1 MNFLRGVQI
10 LAKKEI
16 RDSFSSP
23 VIYIFTGVF
32 SFLVGGIFYNN
43 LSFIK
48 EVTNIS
54 IVNQALG
61 PTFSAMNFMLMIF
74 APMLTMG
81 TFVKEKR
88 EFTLPLLK
96 HSNLGDGEIFFGKY
110 LALILKGIFIVMPSL
125 IFPIILSFSG
135 FNDWAMVL
143 TNFLGVLGLFCCYIV
158 VGVFSSLL
166 TRNYIISI
174 VLNFGILF
182 SFLILA
188 STGNAVNND
197 LLSQILKYAS
207 LGQHTY
213 YFSRGAIV
221 SFDLIYFASF
231 IGFFSYVSI
240 RLLGVRR

>member
-1 MNFLRGVQI
+1 VNFITGTKI
-10 LAKKEI
+10 LLKKELNET
-16 RDSFSSP
+16 FSSP

-32 SFLVGGIFYNN
+32 SFLIGGIFYNN

-48 EVTNIS
+48 EITNVS

-81 TFVKEKR
+81 CFVKEKR
-88 EFTLPLLK
+88 ESTLSLLK
-96 HSNLGDGEIFFGKY
+96 LSKLDDAQIFWGKY
-110 LALILKGIFIVMPSL
+110 LALLLKGMFIITPAL
-125 IFPIILSFSG
+125 IFPVILSFSG
-135 FNDWAMVL
+135 FDDWAMVL
-143 TNFLGVLGLFCCYIV
+143 TNFLGIAGLFSCYIV
-158 VGVFSSLL
+158 VGAFASLL

-197 LLSQILKYAS
+197 ILSQLLKYIS

-221 SFDLIYFASF
+221 SFDLVYFASF
-231 IGFFSYVSI
+231 ITFFSYVSI
-240 RLLGVRR
+240 RILGVRR

>member
-1 MNFLRGVQI
+1 MSFANGVKI
-10 LAKKEI
+10 LFKKELTET
-16 RDSFSSP
+16 FSSSM
-23 VIYIFTGVF
+23 IYIFTAVF
-32 SFLVGGIFYNN
+32 SFLIGGVFYNN

-48 EVTNIS
+48 EITNVS
-54 IVNQALG
+54 IVNQALA

-81 TFVKEKR
+81 CFVKEKR

-96 HSNLGDGEIFFGKY
+96 LSKLTDTQIFWGKY
-110 LALILKGIFIVMPSL
+110 LALLVKGIFIILPSL
-125 IFPIILSFSG
+125 IFPVILSFSG
-135 FNDWAMVL
+135 FNDWAIVF
-143 TNFLGVLGLFCCYIV
+143 TNFLGVVGLFSCYLV
-158 VGVFSSLL
+158 VGAFASLL

-174 VLNFGILF
+174 VITFGILF

-197 LLSQILKYAS
+197 LVAQILKYAS

-221 SFDLIYFASF
+221 SYDLIYFTSF
-231 IGFFSYVSI
+231 IGFFSYVSV